1 MKKIILTNSQLQQV
15 IDLHDKGISWVKIE
29 KDTGVAR
36 RIAKRAYE
44 EWAAKQSQRQ
54 LEDARKDV
62 VAQEYR
68 IHLDLLSQMAN
79 LLIDSLTIPH
89 PMTDLRN
96 GNEVIRQ
103 FLSNDIYQDLPL
115 FKLRMGDEQRGKRIL
130 RMNELLFKSLRDHT
144 ERKAPWEVLDSWNK
158 TRDSC
163 IRDIGE
169 IKKEIHK
176 VSTNILKQ
184 KLKLKEQLDKSY
196 KKTSYKENV
205 EEGILINIWENGIL
219 GMKSEVTA
227 MKSGGA
233 LNSGIGWVVFHKK
246 APERTNV
253 IFDRENPDDN
263 ERLAREVAEVS
274 IWTITNILE
283 SKSDLMQKTKGEVT
297 RMQESVIQLEAVL
310 NPLVL
315 RPIIL
320 NTQCDI
326 CPV

>member
-1 MKKIILTNSQLQQV
+1 MKKIVITASQVQEV

-29 KDTGVAR
+29 EKTGIAR
-36 RIAKRAYE
+36 RIAKRGYE
-44 EWAAKQSQRQ
+44 EWVAKQSQRQ

-79 LLIDSLTIPH
+79 ILIDSLTIPH
-89 PMTDLRN
+89 PLTDLRN

-103 FLSNDIYQDLPL
+103 FLSNDIYQDLPK

-144 ERKAPWEVLDSWNK
+144 ERIAPWQVLDLLK
-158 TRDSC
+158 EIRDSC
-163 IRDIGE
+163 VKDIGE

-176 VSTNILKQ
+176 VFTNILKQ
-184 KLKLKEQLDKSY
+184 KLKLKEQLDKGYGKSNVMDNI
-196 KKTSYKENV
+196 EN
-205 EEGILINIWENGIL
+205 GILINIWENGIL
-219 GMKSEVTA
+219 GVKSEVTA
-227 MKSGGA
+227 MKSGSI
-233 LNSGIGWVVFHKK
+233 LNEGIGWVIFHKN

-253 IFDRENPDDN
+253 TFDHENPDDN

-274 IWTITNILE
+274 IWTITNTLE

-297 RMQESVIQLEAVL
+297 KMQENVSQLETML